1 MRLALFFLVLTGLS
15 WVPTGA
21 IVGFIG
27 RRGFS
32 LFCFQVISGV
42 IGLLIGGAIGLVSP
56 STLLPPA
63 GIPASTWAGVIA
75 GSLAFG
81 FFNYFMT
88 FFMGRA
94 MERGPNAIVWAIIQS
109 GLIYPFLMGWL
120 VFGTP
125 MTPSRALGIVLILA
139 SIVLYAAR
147 GGTGAA
153 ADKGGGESGDKGGG
167 NSKGGGSVAAWL
179 VPSLLG
185 MLFCGA
191 NQCGGNLTSYLPRG
205 QEFPSYFRAMLTSA
219 GGLAGC
225 ALQLVMDGVRHRL
238 PRRPGLRELAWL
250 VLFALALTVG
260 TYPVTAFLM
269 YPGLDRLQSLGA
281 GAMAYPV
288 MVASCIIGFFPY
300 GMLVLRE
307 RFNPVQLVGAVA
319 GVTGII
325 LGCL

>member
-1 MRLALFFLVLTGLS
+1 MFHALSLLVLTGLS

-32 LFCFQVISGV
+32 LFCFQVIGGV
-42 IGLLIGGAIGLVSP
+42 IGLLIGGVIGLVSP
-56 STLLPPA
+56 ATLLPPA
-63 GIPASTWAGVIA
+63 GIPASTWTGVIA
-75 GSLAFG
+75 GCLAFG

-125 MTPSRALGIVLILA
+125 MSLSRALGIVLILA
-139 SIVLYAAR
+139 SIVLYAVR
-147 GGTGAA
+147 GGTGMAA
-153 ADKGGGESGDKGGG
+153 AKGGGGEED
-167 NSKGGGSVAAWL
+167 KGGGSVAAWL

-205 QEFPSYFRAMLTSA
+205 QEFPSYFRAMVTSA

-250 VLFALALTVG
+250 VLFSLALTVG
-260 TYPVTAFLM
+260 TYPVTAFLL

-307 RFNPVQLVGAVA
+307 RFNPIQLFGAVVGIA
-319 GVTGII
+319 GII

>member
-1 MRLALFFLVLTGLS
+1 MFHALSLLVLTGFS
-15 WVPTGA
+15 WVATGA
-21 IVGFIG
+21 VVGLIG
-27 RRGFS
+27 RRGLS
-32 LFCFQVISGV
+32 LFCFQVVGGIL
-42 IGLLIGGAIGLVSP
+42 GLLIGGAVWFISP
-56 STLLPPA
+56 ETFLPPA
-63 GIPASTWAGVIA
+63 GIPASTWTGVIA

-81 FFNYFMT
+81 FFNFFMT
-88 FFMGRA
+88 HFMGMA

-125 MTPSRALGIVLILA
+125 MSLARAAGIVLILA

-147 GGTGAA
+147 GGTGGAA
-153 ADKGGGESGDKGGG
+153 ARGGGGG
-167 NSKGGGSVAAWL
+167 VAVWL

-185 MLFCGA
+185 MFFCGT
-191 NQCGGNLTSYLPRG
+191 NQCGGNLASYLPRG
-205 QEFPSYFRAMLTSA
+205 QEFPSYFRAMVTSV

-225 ALQLVMDGVRHRL
+225 ALKLAMDGARHRL
-238 PRRPGLRELAWL
+238 PPRPGLREIAWL
-250 VLFALALTVG
+250 LLFALALNVIS
-260 TYPVTAFLM
+260 YPVTAFLL

-307 RFNPVQLVGAVA
+307 RFKPIQLFGAVV
-319 GVTGII
+319 GVAGII

>member
-1 MRLALFFLVLTGLS
+1 MFHALSLLVLTGLS

-27 RRGFS
+27 RRGFN
-32 LFCFQVISGV
+32 LFFFQLICSV
-42 IGLLIGGAIGLVSP
+42 IGFLIGGVIGLVSP
-56 STLLPPA
+56 ATLLPPA
-63 GIPASTWAGVIA
+63 GIPASTWTGVIA
-75 GSLAFG
+75 GCLAFG

-125 MTPSRALGIVLILA
+125 MSLSRAIGIVFILA
-139 SIVLYAAR
+139 SIVLYAVR

-153 ADKGGGESGDKGGG
+153 AVKGGAGDGG
-167 NSKGGGSVAAWL
+167 KCGGSVAAWL

-185 MLFCGA
+185 MLFCGT

-225 ALQLVMDGVRHRL
+225 ALQLVMDGVRRRL

-260 TYPVTAFLM
+260 TYPVTAFLL

-307 RFNPVQLVGAVA
+307 RFNPIQLFGAVV
-319 GVTGII
+319 GVAGII